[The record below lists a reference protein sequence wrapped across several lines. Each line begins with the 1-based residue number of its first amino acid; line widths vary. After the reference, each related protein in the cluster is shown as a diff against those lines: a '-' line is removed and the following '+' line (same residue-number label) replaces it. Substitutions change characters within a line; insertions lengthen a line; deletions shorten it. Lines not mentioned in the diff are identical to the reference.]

1 MGQCKHCGSEVK
13 EGMRFCGN
21 CGAPQEAAEPEVKAE
36 ATGELAAAKQEAPGE
51 DRSPAP
57 TVAVGEVA
65 EETAATVAEENAVTT
80 TAL

>member
-21 CGAPQEAAEPEVKAE
+21 CGAPQEAEAAAE
-36 ATGELAAAKQEAPGE
+36 ASGEVAEENVATVAGENAATGTEESTAAGQEAPGE

-65 EETAATVAEENAVTT
+65 E
-80 TAL
+80 